1 MPSQA
6 LIAFIQQSLP
16 VSLEKITEIAQQFQ
30 PIEIKKNDYFLRQG
44 RQGDKYLFLEKGM
57 IRAFTNDQDG
67 NETTTEFYSANQV
80 VFEVASFFQKQPSPE
95 NLQALED
102 CVGEFITFDRVQY
115 LFHSLPEFREFGRML
130 LVKGFITFKQRTLSL
145 ISETAEQ
152 RYRRLLNTRPD
163 IFQKVPLKFIAS
175 YLGVT
180 DSSLSRI
187 RKELSTR

>member
-6 LIAFIQQSLP
+6 LIVFIQQSLP
-16 VSLEKITEIAQQFQ
+16 VSLEKITEIAHQFQ

>member
-16 VSLEKITEIAQQFQ
+16 VSLEKIREIAQQFQ

>member
-16 VSLEKITEIAQQFQ
+16 VSLEKITEIAHQFQ